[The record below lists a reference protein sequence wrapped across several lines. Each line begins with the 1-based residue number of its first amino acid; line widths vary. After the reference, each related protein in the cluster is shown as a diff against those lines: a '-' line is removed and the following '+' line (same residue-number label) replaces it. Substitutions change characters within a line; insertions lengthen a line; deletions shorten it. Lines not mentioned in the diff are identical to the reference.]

1 MAVAPL
7 LATSSDRQ
15 VRDGSLSVGQAW
27 RRGVGTTF
35 LFILLN
41 LALSFQA
48 AHSAPIIM
56 MSQNGL
62 AW

>member
-1 MAVAPL
+1 M
-7 LATSSDRQ
+7 
-15 VRDGSLSVGQAW
+15 
-27 RRGVGTTF
+27 
-35 LFILLN
+35 N